1 MTQEELDYAL
11 IDAAADRD
19 DTDRVKELIAMGANV
34 NTVNNRDWFQEGYT
48 PLMRASMYGNTEAV
62 KLLLESGANIKLTNR
77 HGISSFM
84 MACSNGYIEIA
95 ELLLKHGADI
105 DKFGN
110 GWNPITA
117 AAMHD
122 CQKIITFLLE
132 NGADIN
138 RANHRGE
145 TALMMVCRN
154 AVGKKKAIKLLLA
167 AGADVNAADK
177 EGQTALMGL
186 ASEGGY
192 TELMH
197 ILIKFGADPD
207 IRNNKGQTA
216 LDLLGGH
223 YPKKYAKWQREVRI
237 RQREVRIKNLKLEDS
252 IRNSADIPD
261 WNI

>member
-1 MTQEELDYAL
+1 MTQKELDYAL
-11 IDAAADRD
+11 IDAAADD
-19 DTDRVKELIAMGANV
+19 GADRVKELIALGASINAV
-34 NTVNNRDWFQEGYT
+34 NDRGWFQEGYT

-62 KLLLESGANIKLTNR
+62 KLLLDAGADIKLTSR
-77 HGISSFM
+77 HGLSSFM

-105 DKFGN
+105 DRFGN

-122 CQKIITFLLE
+122 CQKMITFLLE

-186 ASEGGY
+186 ASENGY

-197 ILIKFGADPD
+197 ILIKFGADPN

-216 LDLLGGH
+216 LDLLGGR
-223 YPKKYAKWQREVRI
+223 YPKKYAKWIEETVVKPQRKR
-237 RQREVRIKNLKLEDS
+237 LKKEDCKK
-252 IRNSADIPD
+252 AAHTGYEFDI
-261 WNI
+261 

>member
-1 MTQEELDYAL
+1 MTQEELNYAL
-11 IDAAADRD
+11 IDAAADRN

-34 NTVNNRDWFQEGYT
+34 NAVNDIDCIQEGYT
-48 PLMRASMYGNTEAV
+48 PLIRASMYGNTEAV
-62 KLLLESGANIKLTNR
+62 RLLLESGADIKLTNML
-77 HGISSFM
+77 GISSFM

-105 DKFGN
+105 NRFGN

-177 EGQTALMGL
+177 EGRTALMGL
-186 ASEGGY
+186 ASENGY

-207 IRNNKGQTA
+207 IRNNKGQTV
-216 LDLLGGH
+216 LDLLSDR
-223 YPKKYAKWQREVRI
+223 YPKKYAKWIEETVVKPRRKQ
-237 RQREVRIKNLKLEDS
+237 LKKEDS
-252 IRNSADIPD
+252 KKTVRTGFEFDI
-261 WNI
+261 

>member
-34 NTVNNRDWFQEGYT
+34 NAVNDRSWFQEGYT

-62 KLLLESGANIKLTNR
+62 KLLLKSGANIKPTNR

-105 DKFGN
+105 DEFGN

-154 AVGKKKAIKLLLA
+154 AVGRKKAIKLLLA

-186 ASEGGY
+186 ASESGY

-216 LDLLGGH
+216 LDLLGCH
-223 YPKKYAKWQREVRI
+223 YPKKYAEW
-237 RQREVRIKNLKLEDS
+237 QREVRIKNLKLEDS